1 MKSTD
6 LWSALEASWPA
17 TSQASVGPFV
27 WRDGA
32 GGGSRVSAATLR
44 GHANSA
50 ALDRIER
57 KFSIEGRDPLFQVRP
72 GDEAFDALLE
82 ERGYQILDPTIYLS
96 APLNTFDAPKADTGY
111 CSWPPIAA
119 QRGIWQDGGIG
130 VDRINVMKRVQIPK
144 TTLLARDHETPAGTA
159 FIAALGSIAMLHA
172 LEIPQPLRRK
182 GIAKSLMSHAATWAK
197 DNGAATLAIVVT
209 RANSGALAL
218 YSSLGM
224 SQAGHYHYRR
234 KGQS

>member
-6 LWSALEASWPA
+6 LWDALEASWPA
-17 TSQASVGPFV
+17 ASQASLGPFT

-72 GDEAFDALLE
+72 GDEAFDALLAT
-82 ERGYQILDPTIYLS
+82 RGYQVVDSTICLT
-96 APLNTFDAPKADTGY
+96 APLNTFDASKADTGY
-111 CSWPPIAA
+111 SSWPPIAA
-119 QRGIWQDGGIG
+119 QRDIWQDAGIG

-197 DNGAATLAIVVT
+197 DNDAATLAVVVT